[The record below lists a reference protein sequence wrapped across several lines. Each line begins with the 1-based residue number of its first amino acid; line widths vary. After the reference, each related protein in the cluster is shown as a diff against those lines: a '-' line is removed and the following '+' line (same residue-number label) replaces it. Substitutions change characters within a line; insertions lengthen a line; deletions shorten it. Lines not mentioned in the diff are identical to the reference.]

1 MNDFDY
7 TPPTP
12 LPVLYVLMR
21 NDLPSMNT
29 GKGMAQS
36 CHIGSAFAHE
46 MLVGKFP
53 NAEANA
59 ANDTLYRQWL
69 ATSKQGFGTVLTV
82 ELNEEKM
89 RRAVD
94 VARSMFL
101 VAGVLRDDTYPI
113 LVPPELGKVMATERT
128 PISHFTVGERFN
140 YVTIELDTCA
150 FVFGDKNDPKLNVV
164 TEIFPLHP

>member
-1 MNDFDY
+1 MNE
-7 TPPTP
+7 T
-12 LPVLYVLMR
+12 LPVLYNLMR

-36 CHIGSAFAHE
+36 THVGSAFAYE

-53 NAEANA
+53 NAEANTY
-59 ANDTLYRQWL
+59 NDSLYKQWL
-69 ATSKQGFGTVLTV
+69 AETSQGFGTVLTV

-94 VARSMFL
+94 IARELHLVARVVHDPS
-101 VAGVLRDDTYPI
+101 YPI
-113 LVPPELGKVMATERT
+113 LIPPELGMALVDANIEWSEFDS
-128 PISHFTVGERFN
+128 PVKIGERHN
-140 YVTIELDTCA
+140 YVTIPLDTCA
-150 FVFGDKNDPKLNVV
+150 FVFGDKNDPRLNVV